1 MKKLTVFIITS
12 LIILSVVT
20 CSAYAKYVVSG
31 PDVSSENVSDVSD
44 VSDSGYVNIEPELQ
58 KISWIYYL
66 LGGLSTAGVIAAAV
80 IITKKRD

>member
-20 CSAYAKYVVSG
+20 CSVYAKYVVSG
-31 PDVSSENVSDVSD
+31 PDVSAENVSD

-58 KISWIYYL
+58 KTSWIYYL

>member
-31 PDVSSENVSDVSD
+31 PDVSAENVSEI
-44 VSDSGYVNIEPELQ
+44 SDSGYVNIEPELQ